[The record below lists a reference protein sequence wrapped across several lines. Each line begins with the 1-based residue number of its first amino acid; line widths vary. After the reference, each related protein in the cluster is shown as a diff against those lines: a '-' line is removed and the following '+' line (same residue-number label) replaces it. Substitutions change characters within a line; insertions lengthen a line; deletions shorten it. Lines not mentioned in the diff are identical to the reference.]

1 MADSATLTRQEAKR
15 TESCGLNAKLANEVE
30 AVLEAPEWSR
40 QVGEPGTGRW
50 YFRVPQAG
58 VKFYSFQ
65 PVG

>member
-1 MADSATLTRQEAKR
+1 MADSATLAQQEAKR
-15 TESCGLNAKLANEVE
+15 TEICELNAKLSNEVE
-30 AVLEAPEWSR
+30 AILEAPEGSR

-58 VKFYSFQ
+58 VKFYSFR